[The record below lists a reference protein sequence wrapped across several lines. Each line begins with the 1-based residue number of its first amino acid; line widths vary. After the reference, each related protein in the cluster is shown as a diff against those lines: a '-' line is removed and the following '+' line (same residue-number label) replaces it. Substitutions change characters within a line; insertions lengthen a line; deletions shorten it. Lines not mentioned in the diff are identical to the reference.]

1 MTAKQ
6 SARPAP
12 GLNRWRLLVAGAVL
26 IAGALG
32 TWGRVWITDREMRE
46 ELLAQAH
53 RTAQGLDLARIR
65 ALTGTVADLDSH
77 HYQRLKE
84 DLTLIRQANDDCR
97 FVYLMGRRDGDTVFL
112 FADSE
117 SPDSEDYS
125 PPGQIY
131 TEAGQ
136 AETGVFVTGKPVVDG
151 PRLDRWGIWVTAYVP
166 IADPWSGTVL
176 AILGMDIDARVWN
189 RDLLRAAWLP
199 VLLTLVLA
207 AVFVAGSVLLARRRR
222 SAGQGH
228 AWLRYIEPALT
239 LVAGLVVTLFV
250 ARTACDR
257 EAHHRITTFAQLA
270 DSGTD
275 RMAAIIHALRDFEL
289 ETLARFL
296 EASDDVANDGFRQ
309 FTEPLTRNP
318 AVFAWQ
324 WLPAVPAA
332 DKANFEQQ
340 ALAEGLRDFRI
351 WERDAAGKRIA
362 ANGREE
368 FYPVFRGMPR
378 AANEAV
384 LGYDSGSEA
393 IRRAALEQAA
403 RTGLM
408 TGTAPITLVQET
420 GNQKGMVIFRPVF
433 ERDHP
438 DSLRGFA
445 VAVLRMESL
454 LACVHDHGSVHLDL
468 ALLRKDEAPELLASS
483 CDSLCAESPGYHV
496 ARPVSAFGKVFLVTA
511 HAGPEFFSRF
521 PARAGALTALAGT
534 LVAALL
540 TVLTAVPIQRREELQ
555 RLIEART
562 AEWVASEAR
571 YVQIAEQSRTFT
583 WEVDMDGLYTYV
595 SHVVEQVLGYRP
607 EELIGKIYFYDL
619 CPEAEREAIK
629 ARAFDTIERREKF
642 VDVENPMLSKDGQV
656 VWVSSAG
663 LPLRNAD
670 GTVRGYRGADAD
682 ITERKRNEA
691 ERERLLTEA
700 EQSRQSLLS
709 VLEDHRQAEA
719 HRIRLATAIEQAGEV
734 VVITDPQ
741 GAIQYVNPAFENVS
755 GYTREEVL
763 GLNSRILKSGTQDQ
777 AFYRELWETISGGRI
792 WHGRF
797 VNKRKDGTLYI
808 EDATISPV
816 RSAEGRIVNYVAVKR
831 DVTEHLRVRDENVSL
846 EEQVRQAQKVESIGR
861 LAGGVAHDFNNML
874 SVILGYGEHLL
885 EQLASDDPLRKDVQ
899 QIVEAGQRSAVLTRQ
914 LLAFSRRQ
922 TLEPEVLDLNTIVE
936 KLETVLRR
944 LIGEHLELELTLAE
958 DLNRVLV
965 DPGQIEHVI
974 INLAIN
980 ARDAMAGG
988 GKLAIETA
996 NIEFDEAS
1004 ARGRFGIEPGKYAL
1018 LTVADSGC
1026 GMNQDTLD
1034 HMFEPFFTTKEEGRG
1049 TGLGLCT
1056 ALGIVQQSGG
1066 HIEAESEPGK
1076 GTTVKV
1082 YLPQTLAEPT
1092 VKKRPAVQEERHRDR
1107 KHVLVA
1113 EDEAALRSLIQR
1125 GLSGL
1130 GYQVSAAAN
1139 GEEALRLVEEQ
1150 GLRPDLLVTDVVM
1163 PVMSGSSLA
1172 EQLRRDQPDLQ
1183 VLYMSGYAEE
1193 AIVHHGIL
1201 SPGTH
1206 FIPKPFSTRNLA
1218 AKVREVLGVPP
1229 ARSQRRILMIDDEAL
1244 FRDLVQHFCRKR
1256 GHDFVGVGTGAAAL
1270 EALADQFFDVVVVDM
1285 NLAGTDGETVLRQI
1299 RAAGHTAPAIVL
1311 TGDLFSVDRATL
1323 DPLGVINALEKSS
1336 DSTPLML
1343 IIEQL

>member
-1 MTAKQ
+1 
-6 SARPAP
+6 
-12 GLNRWRLLVAGAVL
+12 
-26 IAGALG
+26 
-32 TWGRVWITDREMRE
+32 
-46 ELLAQAH
+46 
-53 RTAQGLDLARIR
+53 
-65 ALTGTVADLDSH
+65 
-77 HYQRLKE
+77 
-84 DLTLIRQANDDCR
+84 
-97 FVYLMGRRDGDTVFL
+97 
-112 FADSE
+112 
-117 SPDSEDYS
+117 
-125 PPGQIY
+125 
-131 TEAGQ
+131 
-136 AETGVFVTGKPVVDG
+136 
-151 PRLDRWGIWVTAYVP
+151 
-166 IADPWSGTVL
+166 
-176 AILGMDIDARVWN
+176 
-189 RDLLRAAWLP
+189 
-199 VLLTLVLA
+199 
-207 AVFVAGSVLLARRRR
+207 
-222 SAGQGH
+222 
-228 AWLRYIEPALT
+228 
-239 LVAGLVVTLFV
+239 
-250 ARTACDR
+250 
-257 EAHHRITTFAQLA
+257 
-270 DSGTD
+270 
-275 RMAAIIHALRDFEL
+275 
-289 ETLARFL
+289 
-296 EASDDVANDGFRQ
+296 
-309 FTEPLTRNP
+309 
-318 AVFAWQ
+318 
-324 WLPAVPAA
+324 
-332 DKANFEQQ
+332 
-340 ALAEGLRDFRI
+340 
-351 WERDAAGKRIA
+351 
-362 ANGREE
+362 
-368 FYPVFRGMPR
+368 VFRGMPR

-1183 VLYMSGYAEE
+1183 VLYMSGYADE
-1193 AIVHHGIL
+1193 AIMHHGIL

-1218 AKVREVLGVPP
+1218 AKVREVLGAPP
-1229 ARSQRRILMIDDEAL
+1229 ARSQKRILMIDDEAL